1 MTKVEKHADYVLDH
15 TDMTVMA
22 YLEQGSDKLA
32 VFTYCDYPEF
42 ISALAYLIW
51 DAHTRENGV
60 PLEKIGDDL
69 NNAIK
74 LLKEVN
80 GGENE

>member
-1 MTKVEKHADYVLDH
+1 MTKVEKHADYVMDH

-51 DAHTRENGV
+51 DAHTEKGV
-60 PLEKIGDDL
+60 LLEKIGEDL
-69 NNAIK
+69 KKAVN
-74 LLKEVN
+74 LLAAEMY
-80 GGENE
+80 EESD